1 MDKSANMADDDQQLF
16 LIEFLVERVNVP
28 TVRAM
33 QEEDILPSTTCVSF
47 QILNLPPVNINQGD
61 KIRACAC
68 PTINTKEK
76 DAAANANEQIFKKG
90 KSCLF
95 ALPAIAFVKPLITF
109 PITMTVYKKLP
120 TGVLPDTM
128 LIGSHQIEIKDIIN
142 LLIKDFIFMG
152 GNPSRKIKNTF
163 KIKTTSGQPVG
174 SVTLYLRASCFG
186 KNIVTHFHILDN
198 KKPFLFKGANNGP
211 TFQCQKIVN
220 NKGDSIAK
228 ITQQNQTQLNSHT
241 SSHSHVHR
249 NIYSHSSSN
258 HHHHHQPTIFENK
271 SKFAGADS
279 AINSD
284 KCECPKIHG

>member
-1 MDKSANMADDDQQLF
+1 MADDEQQLF

-28 TVRAM
+28 AVRAM
-33 QEEDILPSTTCVSF
+33 QEDILPSTTCVSF
-47 QILNLPPVNINQGD
+47 QILNLPPVDINQDD
-61 KIRACAC
+61 KIKACAC
-68 PTINTKEK
+68 PTNTKEK
-76 DAAANANEQIFKKG
+76 GAVANADEEIFKKG

-95 ALPAIAFVKPLITF
+95 ALPAIAFDKPLLTF

-128 LIGSHQIEIKDIIN
+128 LIGSHQIEMKDIIN
-142 LLIKDFIFMG
+142 LLLKDFIFKG

-174 SVTLYLRASCFG
+174 SVTVYLRASCFG
-186 KNIVTHFHILDN
+186 KKIVTHFHILDC

-220 NKGDSIAK
+220 NKGDSIDNTTGK
-228 ITQQNQTQLNSHT
+228 NTQQNQMQLNSHT
-241 SSHSHVHR
+241 NSHNVHR

-258 HHHHHQPTIFENK
+258 HHHHHHHHQPTIFENK
-271 SKFAGADS
+271 SKFAGAGS

-284 KCECPKIHG
+284 KCEYSKIQG